1 MKKLLSLTFA
11 LSLFACDS
19 GDDNDNSNSS
29 SIEGR
34 WNLTY
39 MTFQGV
45 EQDLNSC
52 DLETYIE
59 LNNSGTGIYYLYY
72 TDWPDN
78 PEIEPCGLD
87 EMYDIT
93 FANTSSN
100 TYSMDVDYEES
111 VSSGTATINNNVLT
125 FSGLTFEDLP
135 FTEVFT
141 KQQ

>member
-1 MKKLLSLTFA
+1 MKKTF
-11 LSLFACDS
+11 LFFSAILIFGCS
-19 GDDNDNSNSS
+19 SDDNDNSNSS
-29 SIEGR
+29 SMEGR
-34 WNLTY
+34 WNLTS
-39 MTFQGV
+39 MSFQGV

-87 EMYDIT
+87 EMFDIT

-100 TYSMDVDYEES
+100 TYSMVVGWEES
-111 VSSGTATINNNVLT
+111 DASGTATVNNNILT

-135 FTEVFT
+135 FVEVFT
-141 KQQ
+141 KQ

>member
-1 MKKLLSLTFA
+1 MKKTF
-11 LSLFACDS
+11 LFFSAILIFGCS
-19 GDDNDNSNSS
+19 SDDNDNSNSS
-29 SIEGR
+29 SMEGR
-34 WNLTY
+34 WNLTS
-39 MTFQGV
+39 MSFQGV

-100 TYSMDVDYEES
+100 TYSMDVDFEES
-111 VSSGTATINNNVLT
+111 VSSGTATVNNNVLT
-125 FSGLTFEDLP
+125 FSGLTFEGLP
-135 FTEVFT
+135 FEDMFT
-141 KQQ
+141 KQ

>member
-1 MKKLLSLTFA
+1 MKKLLLLTFA
-11 LSLFACDS
+11 LSLFACDG

-39 MTFQGV
+39 MSFQGV

-141 KQQ
+141 KQ